1 MAALAVLPG
10 LVLVVSILRRR
21 PQPDWS
27 ADDVDPA
34 VIERY
39 GLTPGEAVQVQH
51 AMARGRR
58 LPDPR
63 LRTATVEAA
72 RSFTAAHP
80 DGSRWLSWLLVA
92 ALVVMTVVA
101 AVRGRWTVVPIAW
114 VLEMTLLQTWLAG
127 APRRAIGLN
136 SGPD

>member
-72 RSFTAAHP
+72 RSFTAANP
-80 DGSRWLSWLLVA
+80 GARRWQWLLVA

-101 AVRGRWTVVPIAW
+101 AVRGRWTVVPISWA
-114 VLEMTLLQTWLAG
+114 LELTLLQTWLAG